1 MRGISQIYV
10 VIKIAL
16 RALGRNKM
24 RSALT
29 MLGVVIGVGAVIAMV
44 AVGQGAS
51 KAVQAQIASMGS
63 NVLMVHSGSSF
74 HGGVRGGAGSVTTLT
89 EDDAKAIERESS
101 AIDLVA
107 PTLRTATQVI
117 SSNQNWS
124 TMIIGTTPSY
134 QFVRSWPI
142 ESESGSFF
150 KQSDQDGASK
160 VAVLGKTVSDNLFG
174 SQYPIN
180 QTVRIWKIPFRVIGV
195 LSGKGQSAQGQ
206 DQDDIVIIPL
216 STMQKR
222 ILGVTNIGSIF
233 VSARSPEDTFVAQQ
247 QIADLLRQRHHIQPG
262 QDDDFSIRNFTD
274 VAATA
279 DATTRILTI
288 LLGSI
293 ASVSLI
299 VGGIGIMNIMLVS
312 VTERTREIG
321 IRMAEGARERDILI
335 QFLVESAVIS
345 ILGGL
350 IGILL
355 GTGISYLISS
365 FAQWPTLISKG
376 SIILAFLFSGS
387 VGLFFGF
394 YPAFRASRMDPAEAL
409 RYE

>member
-1 MRGISQIYV
+1 MIRINQILMV
-10 VIKIAL
+10 VKIAL

-24 RSALT
+24 RSVLA
-29 MLGVVIGVGAVIAMV
+29 MLGVIIGVGAVIAMV
-44 AVGQGAS
+44 ALGQGAS
-51 KAVQAQIASMGS
+51 KAVQDQIASMGS
-63 NVLMVHSGSSF
+63 NVLMVHSGSST
-74 HGGVRGGAGSVTTLT
+74 HGGVRGGAGSMTTLT
-89 EDDAKAIERESS
+89 EDDARAIEKECS
-101 AIDLVA
+101 AVDLVA

-134 QFVRSWPI
+134 QIVRSWPV
-142 ESESGSFF
+142 ESGSFF

-174 SQYPIN
+174 SQDPVN
-180 QTVRIWKIPFRVIGV
+180 QTVRISKIPFRVIGV

-222 ILGVTNIGSIF
+222 VLGVAYIGSIF
-233 VSARSPEDTFVAQQ
+233 VSARTPEDTFVAQQ
-247 QIADLLRQRHHIQPG
+247 QITDLLRQRHHIQPRE
-262 QDDDFSIRNFTD
+262 DDDFRIRNFTD
-274 VAATA
+274 VAAAA
-279 DATTRILTI
+279 DATTRILTM
-288 LLGSI
+288 LLGST
-293 ASVSLI
+293 ASVSLL

-321 IRMAEGARERDILI
+321 IRMAEGARGRDILI
-335 QFLVESAVIS
+335 QFLAESAVIS
-345 ILGGL
+345 VFGGQ

-355 GTGISYLISS
+355 GIGISHLISS

-394 YPAFRASRMDPAEAL
+394 YPAFRASRMEPAEAL

>member
-1 MRGISQIYV
+1 MRRIGQIYMV
-10 VIKIAL
+10 VKIAL

-24 RSALT
+24 RSVLA

-74 HGGVRGGAGSVTTLT
+74 HGGVRGGAGTATTLT
-89 EDDAKAIERESS
+89 EEDAKAIEKELS
-101 AIDLVA
+101 AVDLVA
-107 PTLRTATQVI
+107 PTLRTATQIV

-124 TMIIGTTPSY
+124 TMIIGTAPSY
-134 QFVRSWPI
+134 QYVRAWPT
-142 ESESGSFF
+142 ESGNFF

-160 VAVLGKTVSDNLFG
+160 VVLLGKTVSDNLFG
-174 SQYPIN
+174 SQDPVG
-180 QTVRIWKIPFRVIGV
+180 QTVRIKNIPFRVVGV
-195 LSGKGQSAQGQ
+195 LSAKGQSAQGQ
-206 DQDDIVIIPL
+206 DQDDIVITPL

-222 ILGVTNIGSIF
+222 ILGITNIGAIF

-247 QIADLLRQRHHIQPG
+247 QITALLRQRHHIQPG
-262 QDDDFSIRNFTD
+262 QDDDFAIRNFTD
-274 VAATA
+274 VAAAA
-279 DATTRILTI
+279 DATAKILTI
-288 LLGSI
+288 LLASI
-293 ASVSLI
+293 ASVSLV

-335 QFLVESAVIS
+335 QFLAESAVIS

-355 GTGISYLISS
+355 GAAISYLISS
-365 FAQWPTLISKG
+365 LAEWPTLISKG
-376 SIILAFLFSGS
+376 SIVLAFFFSGS